1 MSLLLISCSEL
12 LLYNVELLLHH
23 LLLIRPAALQS
34 NSPPLSMVVPALG
47 RKLQNQTDQSPT
59 IVKIETERTDGPGN
73 DVTHDVNIN
82 STKDTEHNRI
92 PSNNTNVVSG
102 QQKIAVTQSQ
112 RAQVVPFARRL
123 TEYYGNPHS
132 MIMPESSFA
141 PYGSPSFP
149 STSSHPRF
157 ISSDQHVHSSSGTSV
172 ASLPYSQGDSIYSM
186 AVRLLSSV
194 VKFAK
199 NIPSFKLMPFRDQV
213 ILLEEN
219 WKDLFILDAAFW
231 SLPLEVSYVM
241 DPMEAK
247 KETNANLVESLR
259 VLQEL
264 VTRIQALGMDEAECA
279 YLKTIVIFKPGR
291 IGSFRILSKISI
303 CNNEDLNFYV

>member
-1 MSLLLISCSEL
+1 
-12 LLYNVELLLHH
+12 
-23 LLLIRPAALQS
+23 
-34 NSPPLSMVVPALG
+34 MVVPALG
-47 RKLQNQTDQSPT
+47 RKLQNQTDQIPT
-59 IVKIETERTDGPGN
+59 IVKIETERMDGPGN
-73 DVTHDVNIN
+73 DVNVTRDVDID
-82 STKDTEHNRI
+82 STKGIEHNSRI

-102 QQKIAVTQSQ
+102 QQTIAVTQSQ
-112 RAQVVPFARRL
+112 RAQIVPFARRL
-123 TEYYGNPHS
+123 TEYYESSMHS
-132 MIMPESSFA
+132 MIIPDSSFA

-157 ISSDQHVHSSSGTSV
+157 ISSDQHVHSSSGPSV
-172 ASLPYSQGDSIYSM
+172 ASLPYSQGDSLYSM

-199 NIPSFKLMPFRDQV
+199 NIPSFKLMPFRDQI

-241 DPMEAK
+241 DPLEAK

-291 IGSFRILSKISI
+291 IWSFRILSEISI
-303 CNNEDLNFYV
+303 CNNEDFNFYV